1 MVQFFKS
8 LPFHINTAC
17 KNLIRHFVMTLS
29 ASSAVMVTLILL
41 AAFLMIAGN
50 IEGFANH
57 IEDEIRIHAVL
68 SEDIVLEEQIA
79 ESQRLIEAIDGVK
92 EAEFSDKDH
101 ELALWIAEKGEVFSI
116 YEGETNPLHNAFFIS
131 VSDPNQIQA
140 ITEEIIA
147 LDFVDDAM
155 YGGNSISQMV
165 SMINTIRTGIV
176 VFVVLLG
183 MLAIFLISNTIKMGI
198 YSRAN
203 EISIMRNVG
212 ATNLFIKMPFVFE
225 GMLMGLFGSVIPCIL
240 TYFGYRQLYTSMG
253 GRLFSNVFSFQPIS
267 PFVFQIMG
275 ILIIGG
281 MLVGMIGSF
290 ISTTRYLHWK
300 R

>member
-8 LPFHINTAC
+8 LPYHIKTAG

-29 ASSAVMVTLILL
+29 ASSAVMVTLVLL

-50 IEGFANH
+50 ISGFADH

-68 SEDIVLEEQIA
+68 SEDIVLDEQIA
-79 ESQRLIEAIDGVK
+79 ESQRLLEAMDGVK
-92 EAEFSDKDH
+92 DVELSDKDH
-101 ELALWIAEKGEVFSI
+101 ELKLWIAEKGEVFSM

-131 VSDPNQIQA
+131 VSDPSRIQE
-140 ITEEIIA
+140 ITEQIIA

-155 YGGNSISQMV
+155 YGGNSISQLV
-165 SMINTIRTGIV
+165 SMIATIRTGIV

-183 MLAIFLISNTIKMGI
+183 ILAIFLISNTIKMGI
-198 YSRAN
+198 YSRTN

-212 ATNLFIKMPFVFE
+212 ATNLFIKMPFMFE
-225 GMLMGLFGSVIPCIL
+225 GMIIGLLGSLLPCIVA
-240 TYFGYRQLYTSMG
+240 YIGYDYLYTSMG
-253 GRLFSNVFSFQPIS
+253 GRLFTNVFALQPIS
-267 PFVFQIMG
+267 PFIFQVMG
-275 ILIIGG
+275 ILVISG
-281 MLVGMIGSF
+281 MLVGMIGSL

>member
-1 MVQFFKS
+1 M
-8 LPFHINTAC
+8 
-17 KNLIRHFVMTLS
+17 
-29 ASSAVMVTLILL
+29 
-41 AAFLMIAGN
+41 
-50 IEGFANH
+50 
-57 IEDEIRIHAVL
+57 
-68 SEDIVLEEQIA
+68 
-79 ESQRLIEAIDGVK
+79 
-92 EAEFSDKDH
+92 
-101 ELALWIAEKGEVFSI
+101 
-116 YEGETNPLHNAFFIS
+116 
-131 VSDPNQIQA
+131 
-140 ITEEIIA
+140 
-147 LDFVDDAM
+147 VDDAM